1 MRSNPPSLSSRA
13 EPVRVVD
20 ARLELSPMVAAA
32 RLGLELEL
40 EPELVGTTDG
50 KSELIRGPE
59 CRAGSG
65 NVPA

>member
-40 EPELVGTTDG
+40 ELVGTTDG
-50 KSELIRGPE
+50 ESEIIRGSRGRPGH
-59 CRAGSG
+59 R